1 MKLNCY
7 YFQSCF
13 GFLSDLLWR
22 RGEVDFMRP
31 LMRLLQH
38 MNAQGL
44 ASYLLLRELKGGLYD
59 HFIALR
65 HMSCLSSEEDR
76 KF

>member
-1 MKLNCY
+1 MAFFQTINCE
-7 YFQSCF
+7 
-13 GFLSDLLWR
+13 R
-22 RGEVDFMRP
+22 EVDFMRP
-31 LMRLLQH
+31 MVRLLQS
-38 MNAQGL
+38 MNARGL
-44 ASYLLLRELKGGLYD
+44 ASYLLLRELIGGLYY